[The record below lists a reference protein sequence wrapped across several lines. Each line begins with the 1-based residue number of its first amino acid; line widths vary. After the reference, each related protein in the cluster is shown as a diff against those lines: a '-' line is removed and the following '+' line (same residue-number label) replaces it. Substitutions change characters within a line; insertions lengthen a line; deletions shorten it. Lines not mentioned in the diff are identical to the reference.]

1 LGPLHDSR
9 TIDLAALCSEMQRHP
24 ATPLTDALRRGIGSR
39 RASAAAQVN
48 GTAASEHQRD
58 EDAEDRIVLIDKSAW
73 EQRHHSAAAR
83 ERIDRLAV
91 AGRAAT
97 CLPVAL
103 EHLYSARRNEDFTQR
118 RDALNLLVWL
128 PISDSVESTALDIM
142 GRLAS
147 KGQHRMPL
155 PDIIIA
161 ATALVHAATI
171 MHYDGDFERIA
182 ELTRQSHEWIVPRG
196 EGHGRGTEDATT
208 ANDAVDAD
216 EES

>member
-1 LGPLHDSR
+1 MAPARVSGKPPSENQLG
-9 TIDLAALCSEMQRHP
+9 
-24 ATPLTDALRRGIGSR
+24 
-39 RASAAAQVN
+39 
-48 GTAASEHQRD
+48 
-58 EDAEDRIVLIDKSAW
+58 EDAEGGIVLIDKSAW

-83 ERIDRLAV
+83 ERIDHLAV

-103 EHLYSARRNEDFTQR
+103 EQLHSARSNDDFTQR
-118 RDALNLLVWL
+118 RDALDLLVWL
-128 PISDSVESTALDIM
+128 PVTESVESTALDIM
-142 GRLAS
+142 GRLAG

-182 ELTRQSHEWIVPRG
+182 ELTGQRHEWIVPRG
-196 EGHGRGTEDATT
+196 AGHGRGIEDATV
-208 ANDAVDAD
+208 ANVAVDSDD
-216 EES
+216 ESCA

>member
-1 LGPLHDSR
+1 MAPAGVD
-9 TIDLAALCSEMQRHP
+9 AALANGHQP
-24 ATPLTDALRRGIGSR
+24 GGDAADG
-39 RASAAAQVN
+39 
-48 GTAASEHQRD
+48 
-58 EDAEDRIVLIDKSAW
+58 IVLIDKSAW

-103 EHLYSARRNEDFTQR
+103 EQLYSARSNEDFSQR
-118 RDALNLLVWL
+118 RDALDLLVWL
-128 PISDSVESTALDIM
+128 PITDDVESTALDIM
-142 GRLAS
+142 GRLAG
-147 KGQHRMPL
+147 KGQHRLPL

-182 ELTRQSHEWIVPRG
+182 ELTGQRHEWIVPRG
-196 EGHGRGTEDATT
+196 EGHGRRAAASPSLEEEAPEGGGTDR
-208 ANDAVDAD
+208 
-216 EES
+216 